1 MIVVTWFRD
10 LNHKRGLYRW
20 MRAIQCDYS
29 HSVRCEPAQRL
40 RRRPLTISSMRYT
53 SARQTTCQVVS
64 GIPSRG
70 GIRPNSVK
78 ETGEASVK
86 SRDFDVRPL
95 LVIWEMTQACDLKC
109 MHCRASAQPHRH
121 ALELSAAEAF
131 NLVDQVANMR
141 VPMFVLT
148 GGDPLKRPDLQAIV
162 EYARQR
168 SVKTSLTPSA
178 TPLLTRE
185 AIFQLKESGLMR
197 LALSLD
203 GSTAQLHDSFRGVDG
218 SWKRTLDAIEWS
230 HEAKLPVQ
238 VGTTVMRHNLHDLD
252 NLVELL
258 SSVKVVLWSVFFLV
272 PTGRGQISDL
282 LSPEEHEAV
291 FANLYSASKR
301 VCFHIKTTEGQHYR
315 RYVLQQ
321 RAKAAQSTTVIE
333 DLIAHAPSGV
343 NDGKGFVFISHTG
356 EVYPIGFLPF
366 SAGNVRREQLADIYR
381 NCPLF
386 LSLRDVSQLK
396 GKCGRCEFQDV
407 CGGSRARAF
416 ALTGDPLAAEPCCSY
431 IPVTR
436 GED

>member
-1 MIVVTWFRD
+1 
-10 LNHKRGLYRW
+10 
-20 MRAIQCDYS
+20 MRAFPCDYS
-29 HSVRCEPAQRL
+29 HIVRCEPAQRF
-40 RRRPLTISSMRYT
+40 RRCPITITAMRYA
-53 SARQTTCQVVS
+53 SAPQTPCEDAS
-64 GIPSRG
+64 GNPSREETHSG
-70 GIRPNSVK
+70 SIT
-78 ETGEASVK
+78 ETGEASFK

-109 MHCRASAQPHRH
+109 RHCRASAQPHRH
-121 ALELSAAEAF
+121 PRELSAAEAF
-131 NLVDQVANMR
+131 SLVDQVADMR

-148 GGDPLKRPDLQAIV
+148 GGDPLKRSDLHAIIQ
-162 EYARQR
+162 YARRR

-185 AIFQLKESGLMR
+185 AVFELKESGLMR

-203 GSTAQLHDSFRGVDG
+203 GSTAQLHDGFRGVAG
-218 SWKRTLDAIEWS
+218 SWRRTLDAIEWS

-238 VGTTVMRHNLHDLD
+238 VGTTVTRHNIHDLD

-272 PTGRGQISDL
+272 PTGRGQASDL

-291 FANLYSASKR
+291 FAKLYAASKR
-301 VCFHIKTTEGQHYR
+301 VRFHIKTTEGQHYR

-321 RAKAAQSTTVIE
+321 RAQAAQSGTPIA
-333 DLIAHAPSGV
+333 DLIARAPSGV

-356 EVYPIGFLPF
+356 EVYPSGFLPI
-366 SAGNVRREQLADIYR
+366 SAGNVLREPLADIYR
-381 NCPLF
+381 SCRLF
-386 LSLRDVSQLK
+386 LSLRDLSQLK

-416 ALTGDPLAAEPCCSY
+416 ALNGDPLAEEPCCSY
-431 IPVTR
+431 IPVAQ
-436 GED
+436 GELN

>member
-1 MIVVTWFRD
+1 MADMSYTLATHGSFRV
-10 LNHKRGLYRW
+10 NHG
-20 MRAIQCDYS
+20 
-29 HSVRCEPAQRL
+29 
-40 RRRPLTISSMRYT
+40 
-53 SARQTTCQVVS
+53 SA
-64 GIPSRG
+64 PH
-70 GIRPNSVK
+70 NSVCQRGADK
-78 ETGEASVK
+78 VPGPISKA
-86 SRDFDVRPL
+86 RDFAVRPL

-121 ALELSAAEAF
+121 ALELSTAEAI

-162 EYARQR
+162 QYARHR

-185 AIFQLKESGLMR
+185 AVFQLKESGLMR

-203 GSTAQLHDSFRGVDG
+203 GSTAQLHDDFRGVPG
-218 SWKRTLDAIEWS
+218 SWKRTLDAVEWS

-238 VGTTVMRHNLHDLD
+238 VNTTVTRHNLHDLD

-282 LSPEEHEAV
+282 LSPEEHESV
-291 FANLYSASKR
+291 FAKLYAASKR
-301 VCFHIKTTEGQHYR
+301 VRFHIKTTEGQHYR
-315 RYVLQQ
+315 RYLLQQ
-321 RAKAAQSTTVIE
+321 HAQAAQSRTAIT

-343 NDGKGFVFISHTG
+343 NDGKGFVFVSHTG
-356 EVYPIGFLPF
+356 EVYPSGFLPL
-366 SAGNVRREQLADIYR
+366 SAGNILWEPLADIYR

-386 LSLRDVSQLK
+386 LSLRDLSQLK

-416 ALTGDPLAAEPCCSY
+416 ALTGDPLAEEPCCGY
-431 IPVTR
+431 IPVTQGR
-436 GED
+436 LD

>member
-1 MIVVTWFRD
+1 MAGISCTLATQGSFRAD
-10 LNHKRGLYRW
+10 RGN
-20 MRAIQCDYS
+20 APYS
-29 HSVRCEPAQRL
+29 SVCQ
-40 RRRPLTISSMRYT
+40 RRPDEV
-53 SARQTTCQVVS
+53 SALRC
-64 GIPSRG
+64 
-70 GIRPNSVK
+70 K
-78 ETGEASVK
+78 A
-86 SRDFDVRPL
+86 RDFAVRPL
-95 LVIWEMTQACDLKC
+95 VIIWEMTQACDLKC
-109 MHCRASAQPHRH
+109 VHCRASAQPHRH
-121 ALELSAAEAF
+121 ALEFSTPEAF

-185 AIFQLKESGLMR
+185 AVFRLKESGLMR

-203 GSTAQLHDSFRGVDG
+203 GSTAQLHDGFRGVAG
-218 SWKRTLDAIEWS
+218 SWQRTLDAVEWS

-238 VGTTVMRHNLHDLD
+238 VNTTVTRHNVHDLD

-258 SSVKVVLWSVFFLV
+258 TSVKTVLWSVFFLV
-272 PTGRGQISDL
+272 PTGRGQICDL

-291 FANLYSASKR
+291 FAKLYAASKR
-301 VCFHIKTTEGQHYR
+301 VRFHIKTTEGQHYR

-321 RAKAAQSTTVIE
+321 RAQAAPSSALIA
-333 DLIAHAPSGV
+333 DLIARAPSGV

-356 EVYPIGFLPF
+356 EVYPSGFLPI
-366 SAGNVRREQLADIYR
+366 SAGNIRRDRLADIYR
-381 NCPLF
+381 TCPLF
-386 LSLRDVSQLK
+386 LSLRDLSQLK

-416 ALTGDPLAAEPCCSY
+416 ALTGDPLAEEPCCCY
-431 IPVTR
+431 IPVTQ
-436 GED
+436 GDLG

>member
-1 MIVVTWFRD
+1 
-10 LNHKRGLYRW
+10 
-20 MRAIQCDYS
+20 
-29 HSVRCEPAQRL
+29 
-40 RRRPLTISSMRYT
+40 MRYA
-53 SARQTTCQVVS
+53 SAPQTPCEDAS
-64 GIPSRG
+64 GNPSREETHSG
-70 GIRPNSVK
+70 SIT
-78 ETGEASVK
+78 ETGEASFK

-121 ALELSAAEAF
+121 PRELSAAEAF
-131 NLVDQVANMR
+131 SLVDQVADMR

-148 GGDPLKRPDLQAIV
+148 GGDPLKRSDLHAIIQ
-162 EYARQR
+162 YARRR

-185 AIFQLKESGLMR
+185 AVFELKESGLMR

-203 GSTAQLHDSFRGVDG
+203 GSTAQLHDGFRGVAG
-218 SWKRTLDAIEWS
+218 SWRRTLDAIEWS

-238 VGTTVMRHNLHDLD
+238 VGTTVTRHNIHDLD

-272 PTGRGQISDL
+272 PTGRGQASDL
-282 LSPEEHEAV
+282 LLPEEHEAV
-291 FANLYSASKR
+291 FAKLYAASKR
-301 VCFHIKTTEGQHYR
+301 VRFHIKTTEGQHYR

-321 RAKAAQSTTVIE
+321 RAQAAQSGTPIA
-333 DLIAHAPSGV
+333 DLIARAPSGV

-356 EVYPIGFLPF
+356 EVYPSGFLPI
-366 SAGNVRREQLADIYR
+366 SAGNVLREPLADIYR
-381 NCPLF
+381 SCRLF
-386 LSLRDVSQLK
+386 LSLRDLSQLK

-416 ALTGDPLAAEPCCSY
+416 ALNGDPLAEEPCCSY
-431 IPVTR
+431 IPVAQ
-436 GED
+436 GELN

>member
-1 MIVVTWFRD
+1 
-10 LNHKRGLYRW
+10 
-20 MRAIQCDYS
+20 
-29 HSVRCEPAQRL
+29 
-40 RRRPLTISSMRYT
+40 MRYT
-53 SARQTTCQVVS
+53 SACQTPRAVANGS
-64 GIPSRG
+64 PSREK
-70 GIRPNSVK
+70 IRPNGVE
-78 ETGEASVK
+78 ETGKATFK

-121 ALELSAAEAF
+121 ALELSTAEAF

-162 EYARQR
+162 QYARHR

-185 AIFQLKESGLMR
+185 AVFKLKESGLMR

-203 GSTAQLHDSFRGVDG
+203 GSTAQLHDGFRGVPG
-218 SWKRTLDAIEWS
+218 SWKRTLDAVEWS

-238 VGTTVMRHNLHDLD
+238 VNTTVTLHNLHDLD

-258 SSVKVVLWSVFFLV
+258 TSIKVVLWSVFFLV
-272 PTGRGQISDL
+272 PIGRGQISNL

-291 FANLYSASKR
+291 FAKLYAASKR
-301 VCFHIKTTEGQHYR
+301 VRFHIKTTEGQHYR

-321 RAKAAQSTTVIE
+321 HAQAAQSMTAIA

-343 NDGKGFVFISHTG
+343 NDGKGFVFVSHTG
-356 EVYPIGFLPF
+356 EVYPSGFLPL
-366 SAGNVRREQLADIYR
+366 SAGNILWEPLADIYR
-381 NCPLF
+381 NSPLF

-416 ALTGDPLAAEPCCSY
+416 ALTRDPLAEEPCCSY
-431 IPVTR
+431 IPVTP
-436 GED
+436 GDLG